1 MAQARAGSEKSSE
14 RHPPGRA
21 GQQQSEARDSAGMK
35 AERGGSEQFGKGQDR
50 EGQDREQGQARG
62 QKSNGRGGQEG
73 GSGEGRQRRSES
85 INMATGALRSF
96 GQFCDMQAATAR
108 IMWRAQIRAASAFGL
123 PDYSRM
129 LEVQDD
135 RATRLF
141 SAATDNLVQF
151 VDQEGEVLNE
161 VPSQVFRLFEK
172 QAIDVTERW
181 KYGLKEFQQQATQSL
196 EELKELARQQAEE
209 MSRATEMLSEASTA
223 SLRESGED
231 FRNAARQGRE
241 AMSRQGQE
249 MEQEMRGE
257 EEEGGERGQQ
267 GRDQEASSEESESS
281 SRRRAA

>member
-1 MAQARAGSEKSSE
+1 MAQARTGSEKSSE
-14 RHPPGRA
+14 RHSPGRV
-21 GQQQSEARDSAGMK
+21 GQQSEAKETTGMK
-35 AERGGSEQFGKGQDR
+35 AERGGSERSQKGQDR
-50 EGQDREQGQARG
+50 EQEQERG
-62 QKSNGRGGQEG
+62 QKSNGRGGQQG
-73 GSGEGRQRRSES
+73 GSGEGRQRRSETV
-85 INMATGALRSF
+85 NMATGALRSF
-96 GQFCDMQAATAR
+96 GQFWDMQAATAR
-108 IMWRAQIRAASAFGL
+108 IMLRAQIRAASAFGL

-129 LEVQDD
+129 LEVEDD

-151 VDQEGEVLNE
+151 VDQEGEVFNE

-196 EELKELARQQAEE
+196 EELKELSRQQAEE

-223 SLRESGED
+223 SLRESGEE
-231 FRNAARQGRE
+231 FRNAARQSRE

-257 EEEGGERGQQ
+257 EDEGSERGQQ
-267 GRDQEASSEESESS
+267 GQEGSSEESESES
-281 SRRRAA
+281 STRRRAA

>member
-21 GQQQSEARDSAGMK
+21 GQQSASRETSGMK
-35 AERGGSEQFGKGQDR
+35 AERGGSERYGKGQDR
-50 EGQDREQGQARG
+50 EQEQIRG
-62 QKSNGRGGQEG
+62 QKSNGRGDQE
-73 GSGEGRQRRSES
+73 GSGEGRQRRSEAV
-85 INMATGALRSF
+85 NMATGALRSF

-129 LEVQDD
+129 LEVEDD

-151 VDQEGEVLNE
+151 VDQEGEVFNE

-223 SLRESGED
+223 SLRESGEE

-241 AMSRQGQE
+241 AMSRQGEE
-249 MEQEMRGE
+249 MESEMRE
-257 EEEGGERGQQ
+257 QQEGSEQGQE
-267 GRDQEASSEESESS
+267 GTSEESESS
-281 SRRRAA
+281 TRRRAA